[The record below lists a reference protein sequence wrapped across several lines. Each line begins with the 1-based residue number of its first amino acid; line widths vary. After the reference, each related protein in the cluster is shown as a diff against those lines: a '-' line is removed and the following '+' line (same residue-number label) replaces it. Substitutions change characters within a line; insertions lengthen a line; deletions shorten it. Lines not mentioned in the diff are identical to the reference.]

1 MLISLISVS
10 YLMYSSKKYYNWT
23 LPCIGVFFLGIFFKV
38 NHWPGA
44 GALITVSSALVM
56 INLYFFSIKSFST
69 FKRKPFLKWFCF
81 FTAIA
86 LMLFMYA
93 FMSKIQHWPL
103 IIPFWL
109 LKHIIN
115 FLLIIL
121 TLVLIFKLPGLNFAT
136 WPHLDRVVFYRQILL
151 PLVIIFLFNIT
162 IFVSPNFLDAIFN
175 RGWEL
180 HPWRMDDIELQNLEG
195 LKSVLFLFL

>member
-1 MLISLISVS
+1 MGISLLTIS

-23 LPCIGVFFLGIFFKV
+23 LPCLGVFFLGIFFKV

-44 GALITVSSALVM
+44 GALITVSSTLVM

-69 FKRKPFLKWFCF
+69 FKHKPFLKWFSF

-86 LMLFMYA
+86 LMLFMYV
-93 FMSKIQHWPL
+93 FMSKVQHWPL

-109 LKHIIN
+109 LKYVIN

-121 TLVLIFKLPGLNFAT
+121 SFVLIFKLPGLNFAS
-136 WPHLDRVVFYRQILL
+136 WPQFDRVVFYRQILL
-151 PLVIIFLFNIT
+151 PLVIIFSFNIT
-162 IFVSPNFLDAIFN
+162 IFVFPNFLEAIFS

-180 HPWRMDDIELQNLEG
+180 HPWGMDSIELLNLEG
-195 LKSVLFLFL
+195 L